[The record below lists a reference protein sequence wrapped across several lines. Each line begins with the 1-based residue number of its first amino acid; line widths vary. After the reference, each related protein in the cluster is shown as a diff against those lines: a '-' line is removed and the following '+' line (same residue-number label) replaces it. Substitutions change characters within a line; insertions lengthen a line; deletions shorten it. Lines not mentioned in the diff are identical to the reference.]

1 MAEAQSATTAGGSDE
16 PAMVLEQMAV
26 EVLTTG
32 APRSLAPQLDE
43 LLGLD
48 LQERPFAG
56 LLVAAAYHDVYR
68 GHPRVVELAE
78 AAWEQL
84 LRRQDEQGLGVA
96 ANVRANIAF
105 ARGDLD
111 EALAWWRRCLDLL
124 DGGVPLGATALAHLS
139 VEAYRRGDLHG
150 AIARAEEARS
160 KLIAA
165 GDRPAQLVPLVYLVL
180 YDLNLGDFARAEAE
194 LDRADGIWKEIA
206 SAGVRNDGPLLSAL
220 RGVLEALRGHRGESD
235 AAFAQALATADELS
249 APWYA
254 VMARCMRGEFTAA
267 WEPERSL
274 ADGHRA
280 REEALAIGDRWWT
293 SLSVLAEASALRE
306 LARFEDAI
314 ERFGHA
320 AEDLSNPLERA
331 RALVGMGETHLR
343 SGDRPAARAAFE
355 EALGLVEPADARY
368 WVARVCAG
376 LAAAERDRGQRWI
389 AQARSCSDADPAYDF
404 LRPSGTLRI
413 ELTGRPSVHLGGQ
426 RVVFLT
432 RHAEVSVYALALA
445 GERGVEARVL
455 AEVLWPAAAPTRRN
469 HRLRTLLWQVR
480 NGLGSQAWRVARR
493 GERLV
498 LDRSG
503 VEIVGDATTL
513 DDRSPGTGLL
523 LRDVLAELDL
533 TGR

>member
-1 MAEAQSATTAGGSDE
+1 MI
-16 PAMVLEQMAV
+16 LEEMAV

-32 APRSLAPQLDE
+32 APRLLAPQLDE
-43 LLGLD
+43 LLDLD

-56 LLVAAAYHDVYR
+56 LLVAAACHDVYR
-68 GHPRVVELAE
+68 GHPRVIELVE

-84 LRRQDEQGLGVA
+84 LEYQDKQGLGVA
-96 ANVRANIAF
+96 ANVRANLAF
-105 ARGDLD
+105 ARGELD

-124 DGGVPLGATALAHLS
+124 DGGVPLGATVLAHLS
-139 VEAYRRGDLHG
+139 IEAYRRGDLHG
-150 AIARAEEARS
+150 AIARAEEAWS
-160 KLIAA
+160 KLMAV

-194 LDRADGIWKEIA
+194 LDRADGIWQEIA
-206 SAGVRNDGPLLSAL
+206 TGGVRNDGPLLSAL
-220 RGVLEALRGHRGESD
+220 RGVLEALRGHRRESD

-267 WEPERSL
+267 WDPERAL
-274 ADGHRA
+274 ADSYRA
-280 REEALAIGDRWWT
+280 REEAMAIGDRWWT

-314 ERFGHA
+314 ERFGRA

-343 SGDRPAARAAFE
+343 SGDRPAARVAFE
-355 EALGLVEPADARY
+355 EALGLVEPAEARY
-368 WVARVCAG
+368 WIARICTG
-376 LAAAERDRGQRWI
+376 LAAAERDRGQWWI
-389 AQARSCSDADPAYDF
+389 ARARSCSDGDPAYDF
-404 LRPSGTLRI
+404 FRSSDSLHITLI
-413 ELTGRPSVHLGGQ
+413 GRPSVQLGGQ

-432 RHAEVSVYALALA
+432 RHAEVSVYVLALA
-445 GERGVEARVL
+445 RERGVEARVL
-455 AEVLWPAAAPTRRN
+455 AQALWPVAAPARRN

-493 GERLV
+493 EERLV
-498 LDRSG
+498 LDLSG
-503 VEIVGDATTL
+503 VEIIGDATTF
-513 DDRSPGTGLL
+513 DDRSPGVGPL
-523 LRDVLAELDL
+523 LRDVLTELDL
-533 TGR
+533 TGS